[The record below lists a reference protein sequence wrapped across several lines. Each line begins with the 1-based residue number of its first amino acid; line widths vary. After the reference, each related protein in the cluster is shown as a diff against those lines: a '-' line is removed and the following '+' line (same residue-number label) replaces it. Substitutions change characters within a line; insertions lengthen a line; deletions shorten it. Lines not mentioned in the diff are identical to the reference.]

1 MHNPALLDWSAI
13 DTVLLDM
20 DGTLLDLYFDNHF
33 WLEHLPQRYADRHA
47 ITVERAR
54 AQLTLLFG
62 AQGGTLNWYCV
73 DYWSRELELDIAALK
88 REVEHLIDIRPHVEE
103 FLQRLQRS
111 SRQVWLVTNAHRKS
125 LDIKMERTGI
135 DRWFDRIV
143 SSHDLAAPKE
153 APEFWQRL
161 RAQFPFEPARALLID
176 DTASVLRAAQRFG
189 VSHLVTLLQP
199 DSRQARRIDTEFPGI
214 LHFDEIMP
222 PVTEVPLG
230 DSSGTVR

>member
-1 MHNPALLDWSAI
+1 MHKPALIDWHAI

-33 WLEHLPQRYADRHA
+33 WLEHLPRRYAHRHA
-47 ITVERAR
+47 TTTEQAR
-54 AQLTLLFG
+54 AHLTLLFG
-62 AQGGTLNWYCV
+62 AQRGTLNWYCV
-73 DYWSRELELDIAALK
+73 DYWSRELDLDIAELK
-88 REVEHLIDIRPHVEE
+88 CEVEHLIDIRPHVEE

-125 LDIKMERTGI
+125 LDIKLRRTGI

-153 APEFWQRL
+153 APEFWQQL
-161 RAQFPFEPARALLID
+161 RASFPFDPARALLID
-176 DTASVLRAAQRFG
+176 DTASVLHAAQRFG
-189 VSHLVTLLQP
+189 VGHLLTLLQP

-222 PVTEVPLG
+222 PAADWAEVPG
-230 DSSGTVR
+230 